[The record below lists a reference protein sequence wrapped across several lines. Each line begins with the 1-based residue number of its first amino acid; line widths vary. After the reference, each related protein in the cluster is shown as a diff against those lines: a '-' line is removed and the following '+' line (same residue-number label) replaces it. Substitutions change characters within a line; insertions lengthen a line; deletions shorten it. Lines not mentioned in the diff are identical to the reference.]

1 MRWRRRRG
9 RDMIEDRRGEGS
21 GGLGIRGLDGGGG
34 FPIPIPGGGSRARR
48 GGIGGIG
55 LLVVVLLVTLLLR
68 RGGGGFDIPSID
80 TPAVPSADR
89 TLEGAPDPD
98 AELVDFLGF
107 VMEDAQTA
115 WQDLFQGA
123 GRTYQNTTLVLFEGS
138 TDTAC
143 GLGSEETGPFY
154 CPVDQKLYLDL
165 DFFRELHNRFGAPG
179 DFAQAYVVAHEI
191 GHHVQVL
198 FGTSD
203 RVRQAQ
209 EESPGE
215 ANELSVRLELQAD
228 CYAGVWAF
236 SAYSDRLLESGD
248 LEEGLAAAA
257 AVGDDRI
264 QRSAG
269 RRVDPETW
277 THGSSAQRQQWFQNG
292 FREGDPGDCD
302 TFSASI

>member
-1 MRWRRRRG
+1 
-9 RDMIEDRRGEGS
+9 MIEDRRGEGS
-21 GGLGIRGLDGGGG
+21 GGGIPGLGGGG
-34 FPIPIPGGGSRARR
+34 FPIPLPGGARR

-55 LLVVVLLVTLLLR
+55 LLVIVLIATLLLR
-68 RGGGGFDIPSID
+68 RGGGGFDIPSVD

-89 TLEGAPDPD
+89 SLEGAPDPD

-115 WQDLFQGA
+115 WQDLFQRA
-123 GRTYQNTTLVLFEGS
+123 GRTYQNTTLVLFEGA
-138 TDTAC
+138 TETAC

-154 CPVDQKLYLDL
+154 CPVDRKLYLDL

-209 EESPGE
+209 EENPGE

-236 SAYSDRLLESGD
+236 SAYSDQLLESGD
-248 LEEGLAAAA
+248 LEEGLAAAS

-292 FREGDPGDCD
+292 FQEGDPGDCD

>member
-1 MRWRRRRG
+1 
-9 RDMIEDRRGEGS
+9 MIEDRRGERS
-21 GGLGIRGLDGGGG
+21 GDLGGFPGLGGGG
-34 FPIPIPGGGSRARR
+34 GLRFPIPLPGGGSGARR
-48 GGIGGIG
+48 GGLG
-55 LLVVVLLVTLLLR
+55 LVGLIILAVVVIVFLR
-68 RGGGGFDIPSID
+68 RGGGLNIPSID
-80 TPAVPSADR
+80 TPAMPSADG

-107 VMEDAQTA
+107 VMEDTQTA
-115 WQDLFQGA
+115 WQDLFQRA
-123 GRTYQNTTLVLFEGS
+123 GRTYQNTKLVLFEGS
-138 TDTAC
+138 TETGC

-154 CPVDQKLYLDL
+154 CPVDRQLYLHL

-179 DFAQAYVVAHEI
+179 DFAQAYVVAHEV

-203 RVRQAQ
+203 RVREAQ
-209 EESPGE
+209 EAGPSE
-215 ANELSVRLELQAD
+215 ANDLSVRMELQAD

-236 SAYSDRLLESGD
+236 SAYDDQLLESGD

-269 RRVDPETW
+269 QRVNPETW
-277 THGSSAQRQQWFQNG
+277 THGSSAQRQEWFNHG
-292 FREGDPGDCD
+292 FERGDPGDCD